1 MSFLPFCRL
10 SIIIRMGMDLF
21 FWFSLENGWDIPG
34 LIPGILGI
42 VGGSESAFCEI
53 LFSVIFVFLF
63 VCDVGMYRYNKFV
76 VVWVFGLL

>member
-53 LFSVIFVFLF
+53 LFSVISFFCLF
-63 VCDVGMYRYNKFV
+63 VTLGCIVTTNLL
-76 VVWVFGLL
+76 WFGFLVC